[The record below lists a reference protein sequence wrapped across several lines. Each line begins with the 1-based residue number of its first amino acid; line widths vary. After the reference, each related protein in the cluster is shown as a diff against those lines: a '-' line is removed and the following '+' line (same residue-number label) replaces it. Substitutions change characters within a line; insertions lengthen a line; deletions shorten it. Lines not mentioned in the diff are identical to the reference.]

1 MDYFSPA
8 TRDWFDRAFA
18 APTEVQREGWPRIAA
33 GEHALLIAPTG
44 SGKTLAAFLY
54 ALDRVG
60 RLGGEGAESAGSA
73 GADDVQP
80 GVRVLYVSPL
90 KALVYDI
97 ERNLRTPLAGIEAN
111 AKRLG
116 ERYRHPRVDVRTGDT
131 PQTDRRRQIRDPGE
145 IMVTTPESLYLLLG
159 GQARETFRTVQW
171 VIIDEIHAM
180 AATKRGAH
188 LALSLE
194 RLSQVA
200 DADPQRIG
208 LSATARPAEEVA
220 RFLGGDRPVTVIDAH
235 VAPKLDLEVVVPV
248 EDMTRPV
255 VETDD
260 DEGYVVIEEGEEP
273 PGSLMLAEEEE
284 TTRQYGIW
292 PAVYPRLLDLI
303 RSHTTTIIFVNS
315 RGLAERLAQRLNE
328 AAGEELVRSHHGSL
342 AHEQRQHVEEALKAG
357 TLPAI
362 VATSSLELGIDMG
375 AVDLVVLVESPGSV
389 ASGLQRV
396 GRAGHQ
402 VGEPS
407 IGRVFPKHRGDL
419 LEAAIVA
426 QRMRAG
432 AIEELRVPKNPLDVL
447 AQHIVAMAAVQDWRI
462 EDLKALVRR
471 SANFT
476 ELPDS
481 ALTGVLDM
489 LSGLYPSTEFSE
501 LRPRITWDRERDVV
515 SGRRGARMLA
525 AVNAGTIP
533 DRGLFGVYL
542 GEDGPRVGELDEEM
556 VHESQP
562 GQTFTLGATTW
573 RIQDITRDRV
583 IVEPAPGEPGRLPF
597 WKGEGPGRPLELGRA
612 LGAFTREVGERLD
625 RSRRASGRDVG
636 VRGPGTGAGTGARS
650 HSASDSRSDSDSDSD
665 SRPRLD
671 SSTSNQIQAEDTHEA
686 EVAAWLTA
694 EYGLDEWA
702 ASNLVGYVADQEWAT
717 GTLPTD
723 RDITIERFRDE
734 LGDWRVCILTPFG
747 SRIHAP
753 WALAIRGLVSERVG
767 YDVQAVWS
775 DDGIVLTLAAG
786 DEPPELDMLIPDAE
800 ELEDRV
806 VEELA
811 ASPLFASQFRENA
824 ARALLLPRRRPG
836 QRTPLFAQRLRA
848 QKLMG
853 VAMQYP
859 SFPIVMETYRSSLQD
874 VFDVPALKDVLKR
887 VETREV
893 RVHEVETASASPF
906 ARSLV
911 YAYVAAYL
919 YEGDTPAAERRA
931 QALSVDMA
939 LLRELL
945 GEADLRELLDGEVIR
960 EVEDA
965 LQRRSAGRRIH
976 HADALHDALREL
988 GDLTD
993 EELRAR
999 TDADGRESGEPSAS
1013 WLPGLQSARRIA
1025 RVRVAGRD
1033 AWIAI
1038 EDVGLYRDALGVAP
1052 PAGVASAYLEP
1063 VEDPV
1068 EQLLS
1073 RYARTHGPFT
1083 AAEVAER
1090 FGLTAAQVRS
1100 LLKTVADRD
1109 RLVRGEFRPD
1119 AEGEEWVEPDVLRR
1133 IKRRTIAKLRGQ
1145 VAPVDPEVLARFLP
1159 AWHRVAGDRHETLE
1173 EAIAQLEGIP
1183 LSYRELVRMILPSR
1197 VHDFDPGMLD
1207 ELGAMGWL
1215 VWVGHSPLRSDD
1227 GRVLLYRRDR
1237 VDRLLIPPSLDEAEE
1252 LVESYDDRHRRILD
1266 HLASRGASFHG
1277 ELAAALPDVG
1287 EEKLLEAVWDL
1298 VWAGLVSNDTF
1309 AALRHLGS
1317 GGRGSGRQGRGG
1329 GRGRGGRASAR
1340 SRRRAINPP
1349 RSSLLHGGGG
1359 HGGPGGRWS
1368 LVRDLVRNPV
1378 SSTERAAAWASTLL
1392 DRHGIVARETAS
1404 VEALGGGFS
1413 SVYRVFRS
1421 LEEQGKVRR
1430 GYFVEGLGGAQ
1441 FAYPG
1446 LVDRLRRVRDGES
1459 EGEVVA
1465 LAATDPANPYGWLL
1479 PWPALTDEGG
1489 RGRDPTRSTGSA
1501 VVLVDGSPVLFLD
1514 RKGKRLRTFEDAER
1528 EDVERALPALRTVAA
1543 RQPRRSLSLEEVDGE
1558 PAFRADLL
1566 EVMEAAG
1573 FTADYRY
1580 VRVPG

>member
-1 MDYFSPA
+1 VEYFTEA
-8 TRDWFDRAFA
+8 TQDWFGRAFA
-18 APTEVQREGWPRIAA
+18 APTGVQREGWARIAA
-33 GEHALLIAPTG
+33 GDHTLLIAPTG

-54 ALDRVG
+54 ALDRLG
-60 RLGGEGAESAGSA
+60 RLP
-73 GADDVQP
+73 DDVEP

-97 ERNLRTPLAGIEAN
+97 ERNLRTPLAGIERA
-111 AKRLG
+111 AARLG
-116 ERYRHPRVDVRTGDT
+116 QPYRHPRVDVRTGDT
-131 PQTDRRRQIRDPGE
+131 PQSDRRRQVRDPGE

-159 GQARETFRTVQW
+159 SQARETFRTVQW
-171 VIIDEIHAM
+171 VIVDEIHAM

-188 LALSLE
+188 LAVSLE
-194 RLSQVA
+194 RLSRLA
-200 DADPQRIG
+200 DEDPQRIG

-220 RFLGGDRPVTVIDAH
+220 RFLGGDRPVTVVDAH
-235 VAPKLDLEVVVPV
+235 VPPLLDLEVVVPV

-255 VETDD
+255 VETEDD
-260 DEGYVVIEEGEEP
+260 DGYAVIEEGEEP

-284 TTRQYGIW
+284 VTRQYGIW
-292 PAVYPRLLDLI
+292 PAVYPRLLQLI
-303 RSHTTTIIFVNS
+303 RAHTTTIVFVNS

-328 AAGEELVRSHHGSL
+328 LAGEELVRSHHGSL
-342 AHEQRQHVEEALKAG
+342 AHEQRREVEEALKAG
-357 TLPAI
+357 ALPAI

-375 AVDLVVLVESPGSV
+375 AVDLVILVESPGSV

-419 LEAAIVA
+419 LEAAVVA
-426 QRMRAG
+426 QRMRDG
-432 AIEELRVPKNPLDVL
+432 AIEALRVPSNPLDVL
-447 AQHIVAMAAVQDWRI
+447 AQHIVAMAAVQDWPI
-462 EDLKALVRR
+462 DDLAALIRR
-471 SANFT
+471 SASFR

-481 ALTGVLDM
+481 ALSGVLDM

-501 LRPRITWDRERDVV
+501 LRPRIHWDRERDVI

-533 DRGLFGVYL
+533 DRGLFGVYM

-583 IVEPAPGEPGRLPF
+583 IVEAAPGEPGRLPF

-612 LGAFTREVGERLD
+612 LGAFTREVGRRLSGTAG
-625 RSRRASGRDVG
+625 SRRSSSDVG
-636 VRGPGTGAGTGARS
+636 DGLASTG
-650 HSASDSRSDSDSDSD
+650 SAAEDA
-665 SRPRLD
+665 D
-671 SSTSNQIQAEDTHEA
+671 SSAAADMGDVGALTPDEA
-686 EVAAWLTA
+686 ATVAWLTA
-694 EYGLDEWA
+694 EYGLDAYA
-702 ASNLVGYVADQEWAT
+702 ARNLVDYVADQEYAT

-747 SRIHAP
+747 SRVHAP
-753 WALAIRGLVSERVG
+753 WALAIRGTVSERVG
-767 YDVQAVWS
+767 YDVQVVWS

-786 DEPPELDMLIPDAE
+786 DEPPDVDMLVPDAE

-811 ASPLFASQFRENA
+811 RSPLFASQFRENA

-836 QRTPLFAQRLRA
+836 ARTPLFAQRLRA

-874 VFDVPALKDVLKR
+874 VFDVPALKDVLRR

-893 RVHEVETASASPF
+893 RLHDVESASASPF

-945 GEADLRELLDGEVIR
+945 GEADLRELLDADVIA
-960 EVEDA
+960 EVEA
-965 LQRRSAGRRIH
+965 RLQRRSEGRRAH
-976 HADALHDALREL
+976 HADAVHDTLREL
-988 GDLTD
+988 GDLTTA
-993 EELRAR
+993 ELVAR
-999 TDADGRESGEPSAS
+999 TDADGDPRPVSPPDPGEPGALGA
-1013 WLPGLQSARRIA
+1013 WLDDLQAARRIA

-1038 EDVGLYRDALGVAP
+1038 EDVALYRDALGVAP
-1052 PAGVASAYLEP
+1052 PPGVASAFLEP

-1068 EQLLS
+1068 EQLLG
-1073 RYARTHGPFT
+1073 RWARTHGPFT
-1083 AAEVAER
+1083 AAEVADR
-1090 FGLTAAQVRS
+1090 FGLVTAQVRS
-1100 LLKTVADRD
+1100 LLEGVAGQE
-1109 RLVRGEFRPD
+1109 RLLRGEFRPG
-1119 AEGEEWVEPDVLRR
+1119 AEGEEWIDPDVLRQ
-1133 IKRRTIAKLRGQ
+1133 IKRRTIAKLRGE

-1159 AWHRVAGDRHETLE
+1159 AWHRVGGDRHESIE
-1173 EAIAQLEGIP
+1173 EAIIQLEGIP

-1197 VHDFDPGMLD
+1197 VHDFDPSMLD

-1227 GRVLLYRRDR
+1227 GRVQLFRRDR
-1237 VDRLLIPPSLDEAEE
+1237 VDRLLAPPSLDEAEE
-1252 LVESYDDRHRRILD
+1252 LIEEYDDLHRRVLD
-1266 HLASRGASFHG
+1266 HFVTRGASFHG
-1277 ELAAALPDVG
+1277 ELASALPDVPPDR
-1287 EEKLLEAVWDL
+1287 LLAAVWDL
-1298 VWAGLVSNDTF
+1298 VWAGLVTNDTF
-1309 AALRHLGS
+1309 AALRHLAHPAA
-1317 GGRGSGRQGRGG
+1317 RRGG
-1329 GRGRGGRASAR
+1329 AAPRHPSRRGGRGGRGG
-1340 SRRRAINPP
+1340 RRRALVNPP
-1349 RSSLLHGGGG
+1349 RSALLGGGG
-1359 HGGPGGRWS
+1359 GGAPAGPGGRWA
-1368 LVRDLVRNPV
+1368 LVRDLVRDPV

-1392 DRHGIVARETAS
+1392 DRHGVVARETAS
-1404 VEALGGGFS
+1404 IEALGGGFS
-1413 SVYRVFRS
+1413 GVYQVFRS

-1446 LVDRLRRVRDGES
+1446 LIDRLRRVRDGEA
-1459 EGEVVA
+1459 EGEVVV

-1479 PWPALTDEGG
+1479 PWPALTESNG
-1489 RGRDPTRSTGSA
+1489 REPTRSTGSA
-1501 VVLVDGSPVLFLD
+1501 VVLVDGDPTLYLD
-1514 RKGKRLRTFEDAER
+1514 RKGRRLRTFAGADEGAI
-1528 EDVERALPALRTVAA
+1528 ERALPALREVAA
-1543 RQPRRSLSLEEVDGE
+1543 RHPRRALSLEEVDGA
-1558 PAFRADLL
+1558 PAFRSDLL
-1566 EVMEAAG
+1566 PAMEESG
-1573 FTADYRY
+1573 FTPDYRY
-1580 VRVPG
+1580 VRVPGR